1 MYISSNTCGYL
12 PTFQNQIYV
21 LVDFLLPVEQILP
34 GHPDVA
40 EGELG
45 VVDPVEP
52 HLVAHVLHEHAGQD
66 LQLVVPD
73 RH

>member
-1 MYISSNTCGYL
+1 MEPPPCTQSKGS
-12 PTFQNQIYV
+12 
-21 LVDFLLPVEQILP
+21 FLLPVEQILP

-52 HLVAHVLHEHAGQD
+52 HLVAHVLHEHAGKD
-66 LQLVVPD
+66 FQLVVSRD
-73 RH
+73 MQN